1 MPNAILAQTIQQ
13 GKASYYADKFHGK
26 STANGEIY
34 HGDSLTAAH
43 RKFPFGTVVKVTNLK
58 NKKTVF
64 VRINDRGPFV
74 KDRII
79 DLSKKAMEMLG
90 GLKAGV
96 IEVRLEIETSQ

>member
-1 MPNAILAQTIQQ
+1 MPAPEQ
-13 GKASYYADKFHGK
+13 GS
-26 STANGEIY
+26 
-34 HGDSLTAAH
+34 
-43 RKFPFGTVVKVTNLK
+43 
-58 NKKTVF
+58 
-64 VRINDRGPFV
+64 GPFV